1 MNPLISIIVP
11 VYNVE
16 EYLPKCLDSIINQT
30 YKNLEI
36 IVVNDGST
44 DNSGK
49 ICDEYGERDYRI
61 MVIHKA
67 NRGVSSSRNIGIKNA
82 SGEYI
87 LFVDSDDEIEKDYV
101 NVMARAVTN
110 SDCDLV
116 ISNITDIFNKT
127 EKKRIINTENLS
139 GIFKNDYFILMELLR
154 GPVVKLYKMK
164 IIDKFDIKFCE
175 SMKISED
182 QVFNFQYYS
191 KIKSYKFINYYGYKY
206 FHRKTYSLSKIL
218 NKKAFC
224 DDFKKLKIEKEF
236 YDNNF
241 IEKKEYIFCSNSLAV
256 IFKYFFLSEDKMHY
270 EDFKK
275 RVLKIKTLLY
285 GFNYYNTYKQYYI
298 LICIKYNLWHVLYWS
313 YKLKLAIQ
321 RVK

>member
-127 EKKRIINTENLS
+127 EKN
-139 GIFKNDYFILMELLR
+139 G
-154 GPVVKLYKMK
+154 
-164 IIDKFDIKFCE
+164 
-175 SMKISED
+175 
-182 QVFNFQYYS
+182 
-191 KIKSYKFINYYGYKY
+191 
-206 FHRKTYSLSKIL
+206 
-218 NKKAFC
+218 
-224 DDFKKLKIEKEF
+224 
-236 YDNNF
+236 
-241 IEKKEYIFCSNSLAV
+241 
-256 IFKYFFLSEDKMHY
+256 
-270 EDFKK
+270 
-275 RVLKIKTLLY
+275 
-285 GFNYYNTYKQYYI
+285 
-298 LICIKYNLWHVLYWS
+298 
-313 YKLKLAIQ
+313 
-321 RVK
+321 